1 MSQFDF
7 GTIDPNSKSGPQ
19 LALDLNKFRDALNSS
34 HRGSARPA
42 YAQAGMQWVRET
54 SSTQWDLMFFDG
66 DTDFVLRSVNPTT
79 NTLIGMPTS
88 QIQGLDA
95 ALALSISKDSALTTG
110 AAILPSGTQAQ
121 RPGAPLNG
129 MLRYNKTTDEF
140 EGYQAGAWTSIISND
155 PWALQPIGVP
165 IPVFS
170 HLAGVSDPPKN
181 KSYRYIKLSA
191 SDAYNSGVLVSESV
205 SGSAP
210 LVLATA
216 VIDLL
221 GSPISGRTVN
231 LINTERRA
239 LRAGASGTVEA
250 DAMQVISGTLAGRGY
265 VTAGVNGSVLS
276 GSGAFSVSAK
286 AGVSSPSLGTLG
298 GSNANADTATFD
310 SSAVARTAAETRS
323 KNIGVDYFMRVK

>member
-19 LALDLNKFRDALNSS
+19 LALDLNKFRDALNSW
-34 HRGSARPA
+34 HRGNVRPA

-79 NTLIGMPTS
+79 NALIGMPTS

-95 ALALSISKDSALTTG
+95 ALAMSISRDSALTTG
-110 AAILPSGTQAQ
+110 AAVLPAGTQAQ
-121 RPGAPLNG
+121 RPSAPSNG
-129 MLRYNKTTDEF
+129 MLRYNTTTNEF
-140 EGYQAGAWTSIISND
+140 EGYQGGAWVSIISTD

-170 HLAGVSDPPKN
+170 HLAGVTIPPTN
-181 KSYRYIKLSA
+181 KAYRYIKLTAADS
-191 SDAYNSGVLVSESV
+191 YNDGVLGSESV
-205 SGSAP
+205 SGTAP

-216 VIDLL
+216 LITLA
-221 GSPISGRTVN
+221 GSPINGLSVS

-239 LRAGASGTVEA
+239 LRAGS
-250 DAMQVISGTLAGRGY
+250 SGTLQDDQFQK
-265 VTAGVNGSVLS
+265 TAIQGSYINSPTALS
-276 GSGAFSVSAK
+276 GSSYSGNTTVS
-286 AGVSSPSLGTLG
+286 GGPGGTLMTV
-298 GSNANADTATFD
+298 NAVITDGANGTPRAGL
-310 SSAVARTAAETRS
+310 ETRA
-323 KNIGVDYFMRVK
+323 KNIGADYYMRIK